1 MQEFAQWSQSMH
13 AQAADDPVFLA
24 MNKRGQRETNGKL
37 GTFCVQCHA
46 PMAVRDGL
54 TTNGLN
60 LAKLDPAYKGVTC
73 FFCHSIDG
81 LEADGGKDNA
91 AVHLADD
98 LVMRGEITDPQANA
112 IHASKYSTFQDS
124 TTIDSASMCG
134 YCHDI
139 DSPAGAHIERTFAE
153 WSETPFALAG
163 DNGGQT
169 CASLGTCH
177 MKQTPGVAVALGGP
191 TNRTLHAH
199 NFPAVDVPLGPKPP
213 DPVAVQAAQAEL
225 NDRLLAGSLCV
236 FPESKK
242 IQALLDNNAGH
253 DWPSGAAQDRRA
265 WVEIKAYADGETVP
279 FYTSG
284 VVPAGTP
291 VTATASTDPD
301 LWLLRDCMF
310 DSQNKETHNFCEAQ
324 THTDYGSE
332 LPPLKSPTDATG
344 SAAFINSSYIHVW
357 RYFPQTTKANPTGQ
371 LQRTPAKVTMRVLL
385 QPVGLDVLN
394 DLVDS
399 GDLDPGPDGAVL
411 TNMPTYEVS
420 LLSSLETGPSEGLEW
435 PAPPDEVDAGLVQ
448 PPASL
453 ETTDL
458 QLGKRYC
465 TATTGFIV
473 VPDISGTSAATCTPP
488 AP

>member
-1 MQEFAQWSQSMH
+1 MH
-13 AQAADDPVFLA
+13 AQAANDPVFVA

-60 LAKLDPAYKGVTC
+60 LATLDPAYKGVTC

-81 LEADGGKDNA
+81 LEADGGKFNA

-98 LVMRGEITDPQANA
+98 LVLRGEITDPQANA
-112 IHASKYSTFQDS
+112 VHASKYSTFQDRNA
-124 TTIDSASMCG
+124 TDSASMCG

-163 DNGGQT
+163 ESGGQT

-177 MKQTPGVAVALGGP
+177 MKQTPGVAVAMGGP

-199 NFPAVDVPLGPKPP
+199 NFPAVDVPLSATPP
-213 DPVAVQAAQAEL
+213 DPAVVQAAQAEL
-225 NDRLLAGSLCV
+225 NDRLLAAAVCV
-236 FPESKK
+236 YPQSKK
-242 IQALLDNNAGH
+242 IQVLLDNSAGH
-253 DWPSGAAQDRRA
+253 NWPSGAAQDRRA
-265 WVEIKAYADGETVP
+265 WVEVKAFADNETTVP
-279 FYTSG
+279 FYSSG

-310 DSQNKETHNFCEAQ
+310 DSQSKETHNFWEAQ
-324 THTDYGSE
+324 STNGFE
-332 LPPLKSPTDATG
+332 LPPLKSPTGATG
-344 SAAFINSSYIHVW
+344 SAAFVNSSFIHAL
-357 RYFPQTTKANPTGQ
+357 RNFPQQTTANPTGQ
-371 LQRTPAKVTMRVLL
+371 LSQMPAKVTVRVLL

-399 GDLDPGPDGAVL
+399 GDLDPGPDGAVIA
-411 TNMPTYEVS
+411 NMPTYEVS
-420 LLSSLETGPSEGLEW
+420 LVPSPVQSPPQGLEW
-435 PAPPDEVDAGLVQ
+435 PTPQDEVDAGLVQ
-448 PPASL
+448 PSVDM
-453 ETTDL
+453 TVTM
-458 QLGKRYC
+458 LGKGSC
-465 TATTGFIV
+465 TATIGFI
-473 VPDISGTSAATCTPP
+473 PLGQIPGESAATCTPP
-488 AP
+488 PP